1 MLPAE
6 FEPGMK
12 KLVTIFHPKNWD
24 DDTNDAYY
32 GCVRRWTPDE
42 WDDVVEEAVR
52 TMDWM
57 PKPKRLLMMKLDLL
71 GRDEAAIESGP
82 VDDCNCCF
90 DGLIQFIFDKNG
102 IEYERVCACT
112 CDAGKKQ
119 LMKSYGGSRIKSY
132 LEIFNEPP
140 APVKDITDSLN
151 QPEHQNENSKEGIL
165 AEAAEIDG
173 GLPSEEDLLLEDGL
187 PF

>member
-57 PKPKRLLMMKLDLL
+57 PKPK
-71 GRDEAAIESGP
+71 G
-82 VDDCNCCF
+82 F
-90 DGLIQFIFDKNG
+90 
-102 IEYERVCACT
+102 
-112 CDAGKKQ
+112 
-119 LMKSYGGSRIKSY
+119 
-132 LEIFNEPP
+132 
-140 APVKDITDSLN
+140 
-151 QPEHQNENSKEGIL
+151 
-165 AEAAEIDG
+165 
-173 GLPSEEDLLLEDGL
+173 
-187 PF
+187 